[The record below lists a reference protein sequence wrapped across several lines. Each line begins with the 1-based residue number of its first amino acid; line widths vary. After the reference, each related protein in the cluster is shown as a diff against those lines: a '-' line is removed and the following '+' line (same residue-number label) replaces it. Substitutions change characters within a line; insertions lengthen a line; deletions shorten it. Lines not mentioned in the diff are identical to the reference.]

1 MMSSNANLDSTQHNT
16 DGNWVVHIW
25 HTLSATEADLENP
38 RVVCVCEVP
47 ESLRCSKREA
57 FIPQFVGLG
66 PYHHFRADLIMT
78 PKKKLAAAKRVLK
91 DLLPDSMNLI
101 QQRIISK
108 FGSHTQTFYHPDF
121 KSTNNDHTLS
131 FIDDTLSLLLAVD
144 GLFLLAFIRL
154 LTSSSSTAGGDL
166 DDAEFSNFLTGKIRM
181 LLFNAAGV
189 ELTKNVLI
197 REVFMLE
204 NQIPFHVLE
213 QISGEK
219 IIQSESKGE
228 GLRSNVE
235 NFCK

>member
-25 HTLSATEADLENP
+25 HTLSATEADLENS

-91 DLLPDSMNLI
+91 DLLPSDMNQFQL
-101 QQRIISK
+101 QISNL
-108 FGSHTQTFYHPDF
+108 GSEVTTFYHPDV
-121 KSTNNDHTLS
+121 KSTYNDHTLS
-131 FIDDTLSLLLAVD
+131 FLLTVD
-144 GLFLLAFIRL
+144 GLFLLAFI
-154 LTSSSSTAGGDL
+154 TSSGHP
-166 DDAEFSNFLTGKIRM
+166 DAEFSNFLTGNLMM

-189 ELTKNVLI
+189 ELTKTVLI

-213 QISGEK
+213 QISGK
-219 IIQSESKGE
+219 KNHSIRIKWS
-228 GLRSNVE
+228 
-235 NFCK
+235 